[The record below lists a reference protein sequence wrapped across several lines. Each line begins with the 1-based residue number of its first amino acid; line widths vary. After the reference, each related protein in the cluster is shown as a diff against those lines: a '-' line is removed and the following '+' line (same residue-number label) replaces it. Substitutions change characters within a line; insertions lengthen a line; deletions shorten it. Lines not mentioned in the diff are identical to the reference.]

1 MKPTGA
7 PAIDAIIILYDNIK
21 ELFSKGKK
29 KLTTEEER
37 KKVEKELSY
46 ANAAFAFAALF
57 AIKAIFYFVGRAW
70 LKGSIS
76 LAAAALTVVLLLWE
90 KKLIIK
96 RLNKIKTASDYM
108 IGEVTKVPHIGKAS
122 KVTSMTSIKKR

>member
-7 PAIDAIIILYDNIK
+7 PAIDAIFILYDNIK

-29 KLTTEEER
+29 ELTAEEER
-37 KKVEKELSY
+37 KKIEKELSY

-57 AIKAIFYFVGRAW
+57 GIKAVLYFKGWAA
-70 LKGSIS
+70 LKGVLS

-90 KKLIIK
+90 KKRIIK
-96 RLNKIKTASDYM
+96 RLNRFKKASDYT
-108 IGEVTKVPHIGKAS
+108 INKLTKVPQIGEKTL
-122 KVTSMTSIKKR
+122 KVSTMPLK

>member
-29 KLTTEEER
+29 KLTAEEER
-37 KKVEKELSY
+37 KKVEKELIY

-57 AIKAIFYFVGRAW
+57 AIKAIFYFIGRAQ
-70 LKGSIS
+70 LKGILS
-76 LAAAALTVVLLLWE
+76 LAAAALTVILLLWE
-90 KKLIIK
+90 KKRIIK
-96 RLNKIKTASDYM
+96 RLNKLKTASDYT

-122 KVTSMTSIKKR
+122 KVSTMPIKRR